1 MTTQNNQII
10 IFNET
15 NNYNLENGE
24 LIINLKNEGEYGK
37 IGFTI
42 DENNEIFLLNLNV
55 PHYYR
60 TKINTGDLKK
70 TFQIFTD
77 SKPIK
82 DISKFPGTEFDGK
95 LDVHFEIYLSAFHNS
110 MGLNERSFKFKFD
123 RDFLDFPIYIY
134 PNTKIMKV
142 KTSDYIDQNDNQW
155 KRINYYDVF
164 DEIKND
170 RVKFYVKNNVNF
182 AQKTTNFISAKLNN
196 VNKIYLQINE
206 GALGKSEDHLKA
218 RVNINNIIVPK
229 QRTIKNTARINF
241 LKDISF
247 DKDYRF
253 INNQI
258 YDYYHD
264 MYCIYKHYFSNSL
277 FSYMKNINNFLS
289 KKKGIFCFYTF
300 DDKNEPKFDQV
311 YVRSATTFFMT
322 KTLFDFAT
330 NEFWSNDK
338 MLKVESALKILESY
352 GFLKFTV
359 VQGYNIINNYGID
372 LQKYIYEHNGL
383 YVKIETLTSGK
394 VFINNTPL
402 SWDRQFI
409 VNASNRAAV
418 NTIINRRIYT
428 DQKKIPK

>member
-1 MTTQNNQII
+1 MMTNNQIV

-15 NNYNLENGE
+15 NNYNLKNGE
-24 LIINLKNEGEYGK
+24 LIIDLKNEGKPGK
-37 IGFTI
+37 IGFSI

-82 DISKFPGTEFDGK
+82 DISNFPGTEFDGK
-95 LDVHFEIYLSAFHNS
+95 LDVHFEVYLSAFHNS

-134 PNTKIMKV
+134 PDTKIMKV
-142 KTSDYIDQNDNQW
+142 KTSDYIDQNNNQW

-182 AQKTTNFISAKLNN
+182 AQKTTDFISAKLND
-196 VNKIYLQINE
+196 VNKIYLQINA
-206 GALGKSEDHLKA
+206 GAVGKSEDHLKA
-218 RVNINNIIVPK
+218 RVNINNIIIPK

-247 DKDYRF
+247 DKNYRY

-264 MYCIYKHYFSNSL
+264 MYCIY
-277 FSYMKNINNFLS
+277 
-289 KKKGIFCFYTF
+289 
-300 DDKNEPKFDQV
+300 
-311 YVRSATTFFMT
+311 
-322 KTLFDFAT
+322 
-330 NEFWSNDK
+330 
-338 MLKVESALKILESY
+338 
-352 GFLKFTV
+352 
-359 VQGYNIINNYGID
+359 
-372 LQKYIYEHNGL
+372 
-383 YVKIETLTSGK
+383 
-394 VFINNTPL
+394 
-402 SWDRQFI
+402 
-409 VNASNRAAV
+409 
-418 NTIINRRIYT
+418 
-428 DQKKIPK
+428 